1 MGGSAA
7 RLARQALA
15 ALGVPLTLSAVLAV
29 YVAVTALAAA
39 LTACQ
44 SVLLVRYRLEF
55 VDELRQRLYTA
66 IGRAEWRHVLGL
78 RHSDLLTALTID
90 ISWVGQGTLAILNLG
105 AAAVV
110 ITVQVAVALR
120 ISAAVTA
127 LAMATGLGLS
137 AVMWPF
143 VARSRRLGREQVA
156 GNRGVLAAM
165 TGFLEGLKI
174 AKVHG
179 LEPGHLTSFDAAIGR
194 ARRSQLDFARA
205 QATAT
210 ALQVSITAVV
220 LAVLI
225 DVAGGKAAL
234 PLAELLV
241 LAFIFARLVPQITQA
256 QSSASTIAQSLPA
269 FEELRAVTD
278 DCEQAAEGGGH
289 HFPASMPSR
298 PRRPALVL
306 SDRVRLDAVSSCYRR
321 PGGRPAEVLHGV
333 SLELPARGT
342 TALVGPSGA
351 GKTTI
356 ADLAVGL
363 LAPSSGRVLVD
374 GAVLTGELLA
384 QWRESVAMVPQ
395 DVFLFHDT
403 IRANLLWARP
413 RRVPETCRK
422 RWRWPPPKRSS
433 AGCRTVSTLW
443 SATGG
448 ARLSGG
454 ERQRIAL
461 ARALLRKPALLV
473 LDEATSSLDAANEAA
488 ILDALARLR
497 GQLSILVITHQRSAL
512 RDADQVITVADG
524 RVGQGRQ
531 YDVLA
536 DHTV

>member
-1 MGGSAA
+1 VGGSAA

-298 PRRPALVL
+298 PRRPARPV
-306 SDRVRLDAVSSCYRR
+306 R
-321 PGGRPAEVLHGV
+321 PG
-333 SLELPARGT
+333 
-342 TALVGPSGA
+342 
-351 GKTTI
+351 
-356 ADLAVGL
+356 
-363 LAPSSGRVLVD
+363 
-374 GAVLTGELLA
+374 
-384 QWRESVAMVPQ
+384 
-395 DVFLFHDT
+395 
-403 IRANLLWARP
+403 
-413 RRVPETCRK
+413 
-422 RWRWPPPKRSS
+422 S
-433 AGCRTVSTLW
+433 AGCGVVLLPAARRP
-443 SATGG
+443 AGRG
-448 ARLSGG
+448 A
-454 ERQRIAL
+454 
-461 ARALLRKPALLV
+461 ARR
-473 LDEATSSLDAANEAA
+473 
-488 ILDALARLR
+488 
-497 GQLSILVITHQRSAL
+497 
-512 RDADQVITVADG
+512 VA
-524 RVGQGRQ
+524 
-531 YDVLA
+531 
-536 DHTV
+536 